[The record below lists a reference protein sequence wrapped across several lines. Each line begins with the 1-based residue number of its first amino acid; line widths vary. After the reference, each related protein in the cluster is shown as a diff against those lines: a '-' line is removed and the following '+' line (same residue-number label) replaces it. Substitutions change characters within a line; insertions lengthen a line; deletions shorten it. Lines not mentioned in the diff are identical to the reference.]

1 MQARNMPGSASPTNI
16 EAVNILRRAVQL
28 SGVPLTELI
37 RLSRVPHEALM
48 AAMNGV
54 RPLPQKQL
62 VLICMLTGVSLEEAQ
77 RGRRFRE

>member
-1 MQARNMPGSASPTNI
+1 MQAHNMPGSASPTNI

-28 SGVPLTELI
+28 SGMPLTELI
-37 RLSRVPHEALM
+37 RLSRVPHESLM

-62 VLICMLTGVSLEEAQ
+62 VLICMLTGVSLQEAQ
-77 RGRRFRE
+77 QGRRFRE